1 MAEIFTELLALVN
14 SPQESLNIEV
24 KRWIDLGDK
33 AGAATIAKAAIA
45 LANHGGGFILL
56 GFEELS
62 DGSFRV
68 GQPVPPALDA
78 YSQDAIARIVASY
91 AEPSF
96 QVQVT
101 HIRRSG
107 TDGTV
112 HPVVIVPGSHR
123 VPIQAKKGSPD
134 QKTLI
139 AGRVYIRR
147 PTPESAE
154 PATAADWRDLFD
166 RCIRAGRDDL
176 LDAIRGILDGRGVAA
191 EELPPS
197 KLEKLKVWRNR
208 GLMRWRELVADGA
221 DPQSAESL
229 GYYTV
234 AYQIDAPLPGRT
246 LSEVHDLLDRATV
259 RHTGWSPWWV
269 PTRNG
274 IRPYIHDDTVECY
287 LGDEPGHWLADPA
300 HTDFWRVTAE
310 GQALL
315 VRGFDEDSIPDRL
328 SRGKGFDITMPVWRI
343 AECFL
348 QAASFTKQLSS
359 TPAPLTIMVTW
370 TGLQG
375 RELVHIEGRRL
386 VYPGQISRQ
395 NTFERS
401 LSIMS
406 DKIEDQLPEL
416 LFEFLLPLYALFD
429 FFKLPKQLVDEE
441 VRRLRSNH
449 F

>member
-1 MAEIFTELLALVN
+1 MAEIATELQALVDR
-14 SPQESLNIEV
+14 PRESLNIEV

-62 DGSFRV
+62 DGSFQV
-68 GQPVPPALDA
+68 GQPVPSFLDA
-78 YSQDAIARIVASY
+78 YSQDVIARVVASY
-91 AEPSF
+91 AEPAF

-107 TDGTV
+107 ADGTV

-154 PATAADWRDLFD
+154 PATAGDWRDLFD

-176 LDAIRGILDGRGVAA
+176 LDAIRGILDGRSVAT

-197 KLEKLKVWRNR
+197 KLEQLRAWRDK
-208 GLMRWRELVADGA
+208 GLMRWRELVAEGA
-221 DPQSAESL
+221 DPKPAEAL

-234 AYQIDAPLPGRT
+234 AYQIDASLPARPLA
-246 LSEVHDLLDRATV
+246 EVLDLLDRATV

-269 PTRNG
+269 PTRG
-274 IRPYIHDDTVECY
+274 AIRPYVHDNSVECY

-328 SRGKGFDITMPVWRI
+328 PQGKGFDITMPVWRV

-348 QAASFTKQLSS
+348 QAASFAKQLSS
-359 TPAPLTIMVTW
+359 TPVPLTIMVAW

-375 RELVHIEGRRL
+375 RELVHIERRRL
-386 VYPGQISRQ
+386 VYPEQIARQ
-395 NTFERS
+395 NNFERS
-401 LSIMS
+401 LSVIS
-406 DKIEDQLPEL
+406 DKIEDQLPEF
-416 LFEFLLPLYALFD
+416 LFEFLQPLYALFD

-441 VRRLRSNH
+441 VRRLRSNQ

>member
-1 MAEIFTELLALVN
+1 MN
-14 SPQESLNIEV
+14 
-24 KRWIDLGDK
+24 
-33 AGAATIAKAAIA
+33 
-45 LANHGGGFILL
+45 
-56 GFEELS
+56 
-62 DGSFRV
+62 DGSFQV
-68 GQPVPPALDA
+68 CQPVPPALDA

-91 AEPSF
+91 AEPAF

-101 HIRRSG
+101 HIRQSR

-139 AGRVYIRR
+139 AGRVYVRR

-176 LDAIRGILDGRGVAA
+176 LDAIRGILDGRSVAA

-197 KLEKLKVWRNR
+197 KQEHLKAWRDK
-208 GLMRWRELVADGA
+208 GLMRWRELVTDGA

-229 GYYTV
+229 GYYSV
-234 AYQIDAPLPGRT
+234 AYQIDAPLPDR
-246 LSEVHDLLDRATV
+246 LLPEVLDLLNRATV

-269 PTRNG
+269 PTRSG
-274 IRPYIHDDTVECY
+274 IRPYVHDNAIECY

-300 HTDFWRVTAE
+300 HTDFWRVTVK

-328 SRGKGFDITMPVWRI
+328 PQGKGFDITMPVWRI

-348 QAASFTKQLSS
+348 QAASFAKQLSS
-359 TPAPLTIMVTW
+359 TPVPLTIMVTW
-370 TGLQG
+370 RGLKG
-375 RELVHIEGRRL
+375 RELLHVEGRRS
-386 VYPGQISRQ
+386 VHPKKIAKQ
-395 NTFERS
+395 NTLDRS

-406 DKIEDQLPEL
+406 NKIEDQLPEIL
-416 LFEFLLPLYALFD
+416 LDFLQPLYALFD

-441 VRRLRSNH
+441 VRRLRSNQ